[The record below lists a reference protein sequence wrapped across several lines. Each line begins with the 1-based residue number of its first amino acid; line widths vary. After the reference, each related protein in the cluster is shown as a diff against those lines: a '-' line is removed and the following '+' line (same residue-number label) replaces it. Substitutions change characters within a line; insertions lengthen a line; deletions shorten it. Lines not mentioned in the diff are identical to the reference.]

1 MLLIPFAHIIEGP
14 TTIENS
20 TDLMQRNFILIIIIM
35 RAISN
40 KLYKMDNS
48 LLRLMV
54 YKIIL
59 SLTNLDVGNHST
71 LPP

>member
-1 MLLIPFAHIIEGP
+1 MQFVHIIEDP
-14 TTIENS
+14 TTIGNS

-40 KLYKMDNS
+40 KIYKMDNS
-48 LLRLMV
+48 LIRLMV
-54 YKIIL
+54 YKINL
-59 SLTNLDVGNHST
+59 YLTNLVGVTYST

>member
-1 MLLIPFAHIIEGP
+1 MPLVHIIEGP

-54 YKIIL
+54 YKINL
-59 SLTNLDVGNHST
+59 YLTNLVGVTHSI